1 MSVKNDYDRFIAEQ
15 KEVMKKELIQFA
27 MLDQEKRYVEPFRI
41 FGNVYYA
48 GDSWVCVH
56 VIDTGRWSSAHRFR
70 KCTGNGHADSFD
82 LVSWL

>member
-27 MLDQEKRYVEPFRI
+27 MLDQEKRYVEPFRKCLLCRR
-41 FGNVYYA
+41 FLGLCSCDRY
-48 GDSWVCVH
+48 
-56 VIDTGRWSSAHRFR
+56 GRWSSAHRFR

>member
-41 FGNVYYA
+41 YGNV
-48 GDSWVCVH
+48 
-56 VIDTGRWSSAHRFR
+56 
-70 KCTGNGHADSFD
+70 N
-82 LVSWL
+82 